1 MGNLFVAEKPLTNA
15 AWYQQLSALIDAIE
29 SEEFCSELA
38 KVCQQL
44 TGYDSTVII
53 AFIHQQKPRLLF
65 SNLSEV
71 DESPTLGPYFD
82 GAYLLDPFYDL
93 FKQDTEDGLFRLKE
107 IAPDGFFETEYY
119 RSYFKNTRII
129 DETGLMVR
137 LDRDIELAI
146 SCGQREG
153 SAPREFQ
160 IQDLRTVFPLL
171 ASACRRHWSGELQHS
186 ELTGKVNVG
195 GEFGSTLEVAFLN
208 FGKDHLTSRECEIVH
223 LILKGYA
230 SKSIA
235 ELLGISVDTVKVHRK
250 RFHSKLKVSS
260 QAELFSLFLEAI
272 SMVPLG
278 SEQDPLSF
286 YYESQEI
293 RPGPE

>member
-1 MGNLFVAEKPLTNA
+1 MTRNSLATVD
-15 AWYQQLSALIDAIE
+15 WYLQLSQLIDTVDNLN
-29 SEEFCSELA
+29 FYSELA
-38 KVCQQL
+38 RLCEFL

-53 AFIHQQKPRLLF
+53 AFTHLKKPRLLF
-65 SNLSEV
+65 SNLSAE

-93 FKQDTEDGLFRLKE
+93 FKQYSSDGVFRLKD

-129 DETGLMVR
+129 DETGLMIR
-137 LDRDIELAI
+137 LNAEIQLTI
-146 SCGQREG
+146 SCGLRD
-153 SAPREFQ
+153 SSTPREFQ
-160 IQDLRTVFPLL
+160 IQDLRTVFPVL
-171 ASACRRHWSGELQHS
+171 ASACRLHWSTDRQLAEISGH
-186 ELTGKVNVG
+186 GDMM
-195 GEFGSTLEVAFLN
+195 GEFGSTLEVAFAN
-208 FGKDHLTSRECEIVH
+208 FGRDYLTKRECEIVH

-250 RFHSKLKVSS
+250 RFHAKLKVSS

-278 SEQDPLSF
+278 SEQDPLNF
-286 YYESQEI
+286 YYESQESS
-293 RPGPE
+293 PTPTDT